1 MPTARALDD
10 RRARPLAALAALAI
24 PAALGMTLALSG
36 CGSGRDGAAGP
47 ATTPPPSP
55 GPPVA
60 GETAPA
66 DTMLEPPPQGT
77 PLPPATPPATPGR
90 PRPGYDGRADR
101 IPGVNATALRGRRI
115 VLDPG
120 HGGRFPGSIGVRG
133 LTESEVNLGVA
144 LHLWG
149 MLAEAGADVYL
160 TRTTEADFEI
170 GADSSLRADLQAR
183 TERANAWRPE
193 VFLSIHHNAD
203 PGRRNNVN
211 ELQTYYRFDDEV
223 ASRELA
229 ESIHRRLK
237 QNLGIEADR
246 VLPGN
251 FYVIRNSTA
260 PAVLGEASYLTNPD
274 VEARLALGAK
284 QRLEA
289 EGYFLG
295 LVDYF
300 ARGVPRLLATRL
312 DPPPGVP
319 AAAADAI
326 ERPWIVL
333 EADRPLDAAELVL
346 DGTPIAA
353 GDVVIARTA
362 AGGGMARFRP
372 ATPLAD
378 GRHTVAWTARAAGGA
393 WSRTERDTFDVELP
407 VARVTFES
415 DPPRDVAPGQVVALI
430 LRALDRH
437 GRPVADTLRA
447 TFASR
452 VGAVLT
458 PDTLAR
464 RAAAPGEAR
473 AYARVTGG
481 GVAGLT
487 ARIAPGGPVPAP
499 LTSQD
504 LTLQLA
510 AVGAPARWTTGFAR
524 ALDGA
529 PVGGAEVSWDSVRA
543 VTNPEGFFALPAL
556 ATGAGAGAGAPAGL
570 SCRARGYVSAADPT
584 AYRLAAIG
592 GGALLGKRIALDPTG
607 GGADTTGIVLTQ
619 AELEAEDTTAARAA
633 AARAAAGAAVD
644 TTRALV
650 LDDSLAVDSTL
661 APGDSLAR
669 RRAQVIE
676 ADANLRVA
684 RALREYL
691 EAAGAT
697 VLLTRDA
704 PESLTAVD
712 RLRRTEAFRPDRVL
726 VISHRAAPGVAGAGH
741 YFSSSGGRA
750 LAGRIAARLRGRGVV
765 PRSGVSES
773 ASYVVAQT
781 AAVAAS
787 VSLPNAAPLY
797 VDATRGAG
805 KLRDEAYAI
814 YLALL
819 EDFGSDP
826 KAWQEVVATVA
837 RGDSATAAPAAGV
850 PVSLD
855 GRWTLFTD
863 GTGRVRFDGLPA
875 SARLALAPAWVA
887 GDPGSAGVPAGQAP
901 VWVTTPLASEVRLTI
916 AP

>member
-1 MPTARALDD
+1 MPTPRAPRL
-10 RRARPLAALAALAI
+10 RAA
-24 PAALGMTLALSG
+24 
-36 CGSGRDGAAGP
+36 
-47 ATTPPPSP
+47 

-60 GETAPA
+60 PALALAFALALAAGCSGTRNEAGAPVATPPPAPASAPRADEGRGETPA
-66 DTMLEPPPQGT
+66 DTLIDEAPSQGT
-77 PLPPATPPATPGR
+77 PSVPATPPATAGR
-90 PRPGYDGRADR
+90 PRPGYDGRADLLR
-101 IPGVNATALRGRRI
+101 GVNTTPLRGRRV

-149 MLAEAGADVYL
+149 MLADAGAEVHL

-183 TERANAWRPE
+183 TERANAWQPE

-229 ESIHRRLK
+229 ETIHRRLK
-237 QNLGIEADR
+237 RNLAIEADR
-246 VLPGN
+246 ILPGN

-300 ARGVPRLLATRL
+300 ARGVPRVLAARVE
-312 DPPPGVP
+312 PPAGATPD
-319 AAAADAI
+319 DAR
-326 ERPWIVL
+326 ERPWLVL
-333 EADRPLDAAELVL
+333 EADRPLDAAQLLV
-346 DGTPIAA
+346 DGVPVESGAVA
-353 GDVVIARTA
+353 FAPA
-362 AGGGMARFRP
+362 AGGGGLARFRP
-372 ATPLAD
+372 AGPLTD
-378 GRHTVAWTARAAGGA
+378 GRHTLDWVVRARNGA
-393 WSRTERDTFDVELP
+393 WSRTVRETLDVQLP
-407 VARVTFES
+407 VARVAFEAE
-415 DPPRDVAPGQVVALI
+415 PARELAAGQVVALT

-447 TFASR
+447 SFASR
-452 VGAVLT
+452 VGAVLV
-458 PDTLAR
+458 DSLAR
-464 RAAAPGEAR
+464 RPAYGPGTARTYARITGGAVASLTARAAPGSF
-473 AYARVTGG
+473 
-481 GVAGLT
+481 
-487 ARIAPGGPVPAP
+487 VPPA
-499 LTSQD
+499 LASQE
-504 LTLQLA
+504 LTLSLA
-510 AVGAPARWTTGFAR
+510 PSGSPSGWRTGFAR
-524 ALDGA
+524 GLDGV
-529 PVGGAEVSWDSVRA
+529 PVGGALVAYDTLRA
-543 VTNPEGFFALPAL
+543 TTNGDGFFALRA
-556 ATGAGAGAGAPAGL
+556 APGFAD
-570 SCRARGYVSAADPT
+570 SAVVTRAAGYVAAGD
-584 AYRLAAIG
+584 AYRLASIG
-592 GGALLGKRIALDPTG
+592 GGALLGRRIAIDPAA
-607 GGADTTGIVLTQ
+607 GGADTSGIDL
-619 AELEAEDTTAARAA
+619 ARDLAVA
-633 AARAAAGAAVD
+633 LPDSGAAWAATD
-644 TTRALV
+644 TTRLLV
-650 LDDSLAVDSTL
+650 LDDSLGVDPTL
-661 APGDSLAR
+661 AAGDSLAR

-704 PESLTAVD
+704 PESLTAVG

-726 VISHRAAPGVAGAGH
+726 VVSHRAPAGVAGAGH
-741 YFSSSGGRA
+741 YFSSSGGKA

-765 PRSGVSES
+765 QRAQVGES

-781 AAVAAS
+781 AAVATS
-787 VSLPNAAPLY
+787 VNLPNAAPLY
-797 VDATRGAG
+797 VDATRGAAR
-805 KLRDEAYAI
+805 LRDEAYAI

-826 KAWQEVVATVA
+826 RTWQQVVATVA
-837 RGDSATAAPAAGV
+837 RGDSAGTAGAGVAGV

-863 GTGRVRFDGLPA
+863 AQGRVRFEGLPT
-875 SARLALAPAWVA
+875 SARLALEASPAESTA
-887 GDPGSAGVPAGQAP
+887 AASGRRP
-901 VWVTTPLASEVRLTI
+901 VWVTTPVASEVRMTL